1 MDDVVLLIMLIVFVT
16 LLVSKYIITLNNTE
30 FLSIKQTGSLKGLA
44 ILMVYIHHF
53 GQIRY
58 SIYNSHSFLG
68 FLGVALFLFISGY
81 VTQRQVELK
90 KEKWKRNFWI
100 KKFQRLFVPRC
111 VVVFVF
117 GMLAGRTLL
126 VSCQEAVWFIQDWFF
141 AAVVFNYIIFY
152 VSEYFRLKTEY
163 IIFIAEAL
171 FAAVCIL
178 FGQQIMWYNT
188 AFLFGMGVVFAKYQD
203 TIMMR
208 MSRIANK
215 TWVIIPILLFCFSIL
230 GSIFR
235 WQRFVSDSI
244 SGILF
249 VFIII
254 WGAYRKKVTFKGL
267 EFIGKYSWEFYLV
280 HTRVIGIILNRV
292 TSNDL
297 FAFFISLIVSL
308 AIAILLNET
317 LSFFYKT
324 INKRLPITHCK

>member
-1 MDDVVLLIMLIVFVT
+1 MDDIVLLIMLIVFIT

-53 GQIRY
+53 AQIRY
-58 SIYNSHSFLG
+58 PIYNRHSFLG

-81 VTQRQVELK
+81 VTQRQVILK
-90 KEKWKRNFWI
+90 KETWKRKFWI

-117 GMLAGRTLL
+117 GTLAGRSLL
-126 VSCQEAVWFIQDWFF
+126 VSCQEAIWFIQDWFF
-141 AAVVFNYIIFY
+141 AAIVFNYIVFY
-152 VSEYFRLKTEY
+152 VSEYFRFKTEY
-163 IIFIAEAL
+163 IIFIAEAF
-171 FAAVCIL
+171 FAVMCIL

-203 TIMMR
+203 TFISR
-208 MSRIANK
+208 MSQITNK
-215 TWVIIPILLFCFSIL
+215 MWAIIPILLFCFSIL

-235 WQRFVSDSI
+235 WQRFAFDSI

-254 WGAYRKKVTFKGL
+254 WIAYRKKVTFKGL

-317 LSFFYKT
+317 LSFFYK
-324 INKRLPITHCK
+324 IIDKRCSNTQCK